1 VDGGLLISCA
11 RRKREGVWTIKW
23 SAPVASP
30 SRCSIQFRREQ
41 RFLLS
46 PSPLLSSMLRC
57 HAFFSSVVLFPFDS
71 FFSSVLTIPRG
82 TYRWIFWDLS
92 LPWQLMVTCLL
103 FLSGFFFLFLLFSFL
118 MVVLTPHACWFL
130 FHRVH
135 ASCDSF
141 LFDFFSSV
149 LTIQFAYLDGSLGSI
164 TWETD
169 GYLCLLFLSGT
180 RFFFVLMV

>member
-1 VDGGLLISCA
+1 MVTYVYCFYLWISTCSCLFFVDGSSYATCMVPNTHRTHASIVETRPIDLYVILL
-11 RRKREGVWTIKW
+11 
-23 SAPVASP
+23 
-30 SRCSIQFRREQ
+30 
-41 RFLLS
+41 FL
-46 PSPLLSSMLRC
+46 
-57 HAFFSSVVLFPFDS
+57 S
-71 FFSSVLTIPRG
+71 FFPSVFDHTVC
-82 TYRWIFWDLS
+82 TYRWIFWDS

>member
-1 VDGGLLISCA
+1 MDLLGFITLATDGYL
-11 RRKREGVWTIKW
+11 
-23 SAPVASP
+23 
-30 SRCSIQFRREQ
+30 
-41 RFLLS
+41 
-46 PSPLLSSMLRC
+46 
-57 HAFFSSVVLFPFDS
+57 SVVSL
-71 FFSSVLTIPRG
+71 
-82 TYRWIFWDLS
+82 WI
-92 LPWQLMVTCLL
+92 
-103 FLSGFFFLFLLFSFL
+103 FFLFLLFSFL